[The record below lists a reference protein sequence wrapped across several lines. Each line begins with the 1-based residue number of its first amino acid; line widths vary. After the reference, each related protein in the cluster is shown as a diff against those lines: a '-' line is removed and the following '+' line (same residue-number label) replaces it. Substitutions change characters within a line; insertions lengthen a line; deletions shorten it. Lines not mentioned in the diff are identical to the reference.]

1 MPRSYTLLN
10 DKDNATQ
17 RKRRHLIKMYSNF
30 VKIENEDDMDND
42 TETKPKT
49 GHITS
54 ATGPGEVKIPQENAT
69 ELQELLS

>member
-1 MPRSYTLLN
+1 
-10 DKDNATQ
+10 
-17 RKRRHLIKMYSNF
+17 MYSNF

>member
-10 DKDNATQ
+10 DKDNAIQ

-42 TETKPKT
+42 TETKP
-49 GHITS
+49 
-54 ATGPGEVKIPQENAT
+54 
-69 ELQELLS
+69 